1 MNLTITGVLVDVNS
15 VDLALEIQTHVKFQS
30 EVELP
35 LYISGNVSIGNK
47 VIARISDLNFTNSNP
62 FKLQMK
68 HQAQINQMS
77 ANGGRMDN
85 YFPKMYAPLSSK
97 AVEHIENVREKHPEK
112 SVMLHFDITIKFLL
126 MPTII
131 DNRQIHVND
140 VQLEFQTKTE
150 HLEHIIGHSDWINKF
165 TKPLGIGNFM
175 LLEFTIPE
183 KRVVDTEWEEL
194 YEKLYERTEEM
205 ELAIRKG
212 EWKQV
217 MVAARQFYENIK
229 IGDKKS
235 NHVPLEEKLK
245 LLFMEEQHSEEG
257 FQNLMNGISNFFDF
271 ASKYIH
277 DKSRTQRIQPT
288 PLYTKEDS
296 YFIFSLSIGLLN
308 MIAKKIEMA
317 DSRS

>member
-1 MNLTITGVLVDVNS
+1 VDVNS